1 MSSTKTAP
9 QTIQGGCLCE
19 GIRYQVNFAP
29 DFDFSKGCSTC
40 QCVQCRKNAGAV
52 IAHLRRIEP
61 ENITF
66 TAQKTLKKYY
76 ATPGIARG
84 FCSECGS
91 WVYWHPEE
99 DNYLALAIG
108 TVDKEDLLK
117 YGSLL
122 AESNVHFYCAEEILG
137 ITDSLPGEKWKYD
150 NEGEGAELM

>member
-1 MSSTKTAP
+1 
-9 QTIQGGCLCE
+9 
-19 GIRYQVNFAP
+19 
-29 DFDFSKGCSTC
+29 
-40 QCVQCRKNAGAV
+40 VQCRKNAGAV
-52 IAHLRRIEP
+52 ITHLRRIEP

-84 FCSECGS
+84 FCGECGS
-91 WVYWHPEE
+91 WLYWHPEK

-117 YGSLL
+117 YGPLL
-122 AESNVHFYCAEEILG
+122 AESNVHYYCAEEIPG
-137 ITDSLPGEKWKYD
+137 ITDNLPGQKLEYD